1 MLGDSNKMKTLTKMR
16 TDAQL
21 LFSAGLRAVDPEN
34 AVKKYCRIDGN
45 RLRVGSGEFE
55 LDSFEKIHVIGC
67 GKATAP
73 MAQAIETLLE
83 DRITNGVLNVKYGHL
98 AHLERISII
107 EAGHPVP
114 DQNGEEGARRIMELA
129 MSSGPNDLVLCLIS
143 GGGSALLPLP
153 APQLILADKQE
164 TIRVLIACGATIH
177 EINAIRK
184 HTSAIKGGRLAQA
197 VYPASLVTLILSD
210 VVGDDL
216 DVIAS
221 GPCVPDSSTFQD
233 CIGILNKYD
242 IRSNLPDAIVRHL
255 QAGAAGKISETPKH
269 DDPAFSRGTQ
279 LVIGSNSDAIKAAG
293 TEASRRGYCPLIL
306 SSMFEG
312 DTDEVS
318 RVHGAIVREV
328 LKSGNPVLP
337 PACILSGG
345 ETTVVLHGT
354 GRGGR
359 NQQFALTLAPLIAGQ
374 RSVVALSAG
383 TDGTDGPTDA
393 AGAIIDNT
401 TITKAEAIGLDYRN
415 YLDNNDAYNFF
426 SRTGELL
433 ITGPTKTN
441 VMDLRVLLIA

>member
-1 MLGDSNKMKTLTKMR
+1 MR
-16 TDAQL
+16 ADAQFI
-21 LFSAGLRAVDPEN
+21 FSAALGAVDPET

-45 RLRVGSGEFE
+45 RLHVGPRILD
-55 LDSFEKIHVIGC
+55 LDSFEKIHVIGF
-67 GKATAP
+67 GKAAAP

-83 DRITNGVLNVKYGHL
+83 GRITDGVINVKYGHL
-98 AHLERISII
+98 ADLKRISLI

-114 DQNGEEGARRIMELA
+114 DQNGVKGARRIMEMA
-129 MSSGPNDLVLCLIS
+129 KSSGPSDLVLCLIS

-153 APQLILADKQE
+153 APPLLLADKQE

-184 HTSAIKGGRLAQA
+184 HMSAIKGGRLAKA
-197 VYPASLVTLILSD
+197 AHPASLVTLILSD

-233 CIGILNKYD
+233 CIKILNKYD
-242 IRSNLPDAIVRHL
+242 IRSNLPDTVVRHIE
-255 QAGAAGKISETPKH
+255 AGAAGKISETPKH
-269 DDPAFSRGTQ
+269 GDPFFSHGIQ
-279 LVIGSNSDAIKAAG
+279 LIIGSNFDAIKAASID
-293 TEASRRGYCPLIL
+293 AKRRGYSPLIL
-306 SSMFEG
+306 SSMFDG

-318 RVHGAIVREV
+318 RLHGAIIREV
-328 LKSGNPVLP
+328 LKSGNPVSP
-337 PACILSGG
+337 PVCILSGG
-345 ETTVVLHGT
+345 ETTVVLRGT
-354 GRGGR
+354 GLGGR
-359 NQQFALTLAPLIAGQ
+359 NQQFALTLAPHIMGQ
-374 RSVVALSAG
+374 RSVVALCAG

-401 TITKAEAIGLDYRN
+401 TIARSEAMGLDYCMF
-415 YLDNNDAYNFF
+415 LDTNDAYNFF

-441 VMDLRVLLIA
+441 VMDLRVLLIT